1 MNKLTG
7 TNDPDDLAQALGV
20 SVLLMRAGCELP
32 LGGKSTARL
41 GINEQGIYQ
50 KMQLDNGEWRILPLP
65 LLQPSDLLPKARA
78 NPMMLDLAK
87 SVLPLLQT
95 GCTR

>member
-1 MNKLTG
+1 
-7 TNDPDDLAQALGV
+7 
-20 SVLLMRAGCELP
+20 
-32 LGGKSTARL
+32 
-41 GINEQGIYQ
+41 
-50 KMQLDNGEWRILPLP
+50 MQLDNGEWRILPLP